1 MTRFAV
7 SALDMEATASSQL
20 QDTHLRDA
28 NDSII
33 DHLRDADDSIIDH
46 LQDAD
51 GSIIDHLRDADGSI
65 IDHLRDADGSIIDHL
80 RDADGSIKIATSLHL
95 EERAGER
102 ITRIVCRF
110 R

>member
-28 NDSII
+28 DDSII
-33 DHLRDADDSIIDH
+33 DHLRDAED
-46 LQDAD
+46 
-51 GSIIDHLRDADGSI
+51 SIIDHLRDAED
-65 IDHLRDADGSIIDHL
+65 SIIDHL

>member
-46 LQDAD
+46 L
-51 GSIIDHLRDADGSI
+51 RDTD
-65 IDHLRDADGSIIDHL
+65 DSIIDHL

>member
-28 NDSII
+28 DDSII
-33 DHLRDADDSIIDH
+33 DHLRDADD
-46 LQDAD
+46 
-51 GSIIDHLRDADGSI
+51 
-65 IDHLRDADGSIIDHL
+65 
-80 RDADGSIKIATSLHL
+80 SIKIATSLHL

>member
-28 NDSII
+28 
-33 DHLRDADDSIIDH
+33 
-46 LQDAD
+46 D
-51 GSIIDHLRDADGSI
+51 GTIIDHLRDADGSI
-65 IDHLRDADGSIIDHL
+65 IDHLRDADDSIIDHL

>member
-28 NDSII
+28 
-33 DHLRDADDSIIDH
+33 DDSIIDH

-51 GSIIDHLRDADGSI
+51 DSIIDHLRDADGSI
-65 IDHLRDADGSIIDHL
+65 IDHLRDADDSIIDHL

-95 EERAGER
+95 EKRAGER